1 VAREETRKS
10 WVKEIVVTVTGSVLV
25 LLIQR
30 ELGLTVKPPEA
41 RPAPG
46 AAGASPDPRSDALRF
61 YERATECAR
70 QGRYDQAVENHTEAL
85 RLDPT
90 FAAAYA
96 GRGWAYAQ
104 QNHFDRA
111 IKDCTQAIR
120 HDPTCA
126 QAYLNRGWAHLQ
138 ACCHEQAIQDCTEAI
153 RLDPNL
159 RHAYEIRS
167 RACAQ
172 TEMPPYRRH

>member
-1 VAREETRKS
+1 PAYCLRLNGDLFPTEGRCTVARAETRKS
-10 WVKEIVVTVTGSVLV
+10 WVKEIGVTVTGSVLV
-25 LLIQR
+25 LLIQY

-46 AAGASPDPRSDALRF
+46 AAAASPDPRSDARRF

-126 QAYLNRGWAHLQ
+126 QAYLNRGWA
-138 ACCHEQAIQDCTEAI
+138 
-153 RLDPNL
+153 
-159 RHAYEIRS
+159 
-167 RACAQ
+167 
-172 TEMPPYRRH
+172 